1 MSSGETDYSASGLL
15 KQLTT
20 WREQSLEMSSLSQQA
35 QSSAITGVDTGVFA
49 DAVSAYNQC
58 VQEMQ
63 RLLSQGATQ
72 MQAISAALGV
82 AAKRY
87 GANEQQIAAASAAAL
102 TCPADST
109 GPGTGGN

>member
-1 MSSGETDYSASGLL
+1 MSTGETDYSASGLL
-15 KQLTT
+15 KQLTL

-35 QSSAITGVDTGVFA
+35 QGSAITGVETGVFA

-72 MQAISAALGV
+72 MEAISTALGV
-82 AAKRY
+82 AAQRY
-87 GANEQQIAAASAAAL
+87 GANEQQISAASSAAL

-109 GPGTGGN
+109 GPATGAH